1 MSDPTVSNVRMS
13 VRPLAEPREGLPPCL
28 VRFAEFEGRRSS
40 MHQKS
45 LCAFPHTQG
54 ANFLVT
60 SGRIMGRIED
70 HPRSNWL
77 TGNFR
82 GVLDTDDPD
91 EAQAA
96 FERGAEWV
104 RTGVLE

>member
-1 MSDPTVSNVRMS
+1 MTVTR
-13 VRPLAEPREGLPPCL
+13 EPAPAEGLPPCL
-28 VRFAEFEGRRSS
+28 VRFAEFEGRRAS

-60 SGRIMGRIED
+60 FGRILERIED

-82 GVLDTDDPD
+82 GVLDTDDPA

-96 FERGAEWV
+96 FEHGVEYV
-104 RTGVLE
+104 RTGEGP